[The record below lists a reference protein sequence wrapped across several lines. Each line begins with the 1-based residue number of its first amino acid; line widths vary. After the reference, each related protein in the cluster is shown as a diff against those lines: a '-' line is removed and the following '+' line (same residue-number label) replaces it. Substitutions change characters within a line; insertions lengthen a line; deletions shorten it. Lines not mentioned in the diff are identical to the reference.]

1 MRVIGIDGCRAGWM
15 VVRSP
20 AKPGPVEVE
29 IEPDWLAAIAAPFAK
44 AAVDMPIGLPDT
56 GPRHCDQAARDLLG
70 WPRMLSVF
78 LHLRRPLL
86 DFPDYAAANRWAR
99 ADGKGISKQAWHLLP
114 RIAEIDNWIT
124 PRRQARASEA
134 HPELIFRA
142 LNNGRALVDSKK
154 TRAGFDRRRGLLKH
168 AGFVD
173 VDAWLERLRP
183 EFRRGRAMPD
193 DLLDAYACCWTAR
206 RLAAGQAVRVTGRPG
221 IEVGRDRRGL
231 RMEIRY

>member
-1 MRVIGIDGCRAGWM
+1 M
-15 VVRSP
+15 VVRGR
-20 AKPGPVEVE
+20 ATPGPVEVE
-29 IEPDWLAAIAAPFAK
+29 IAPEWRSAMAVPFAK

-114 RIAEIDNWIT
+114 KIAEIDGWIT

-142 LNNGRALVDSKK
+142 LNNGRALADGKK
-154 TRAGFDRRRGLLKH
+154 TRAGFDRRRSLLRR
-168 AGFVD
+168 AGYAD
-173 VDAWLERLRP
+173 LDLWLERLRP
-183 EFRRGRAMPD
+183 EFRRGRAAPD
-193 DLLDAYACCWTAR
+193 DLLDAYACCWTAG
-206 RLAAGQAVRVTGRPG
+206 RLAAGLAVRVTGWPG
-221 IEVGRDRRGL
+221 VEAGRDRRGL
-231 RMEIRY
+231 RMEICY